1 MSVTQGNV
9 TVSLIAP
16 LTGVL
21 IPIEQCP
28 DPVFAKKMVG
38 EGVSLDPISNVL
50 VAPCDGE
57 VTLVHASKHAVT
69 LRHESGLEL
78 LLHIGLDTVGMDGE
92 GLIQREPFVQRPV
105 RRPLRD
111 RLTMAYTK
119 NPTWVDGEGFTPK
132 VQLGTNVKAGDP
144 LIEFDLDLVAR
155 KAKSVM
161 TQMVITNSDHLTSF
175 APRVGFVTAGK
186 DVASGPPR
194 CWRTSPSSTRAPS
207 GSSAASSRPT

>member
-92 GLIQREPFVQRPV
+92 G
-105 RRPLRD
+105 
-111 RLTMAYTK
+111 
-119 NPTWVDGEGFTPK
+119 FTPK

-161 TQMVITNSDHLTSF
+161 TQMVITNSIT
-175 APRVGFVTAGK
+175 
-186 DVASGPPR
+186 
-194 CWRTSPSSTRAPS
+194 
-207 GSSAASSRPT
+207 